1 MHTLLNF
8 WSAENGLFWLDLSIF
23 SYWTPWMLKSN
34 IRVVG
39 SLNILCYLLVRRFP
53 VSKITREL
61 KKNIFRLMK
70 NGDKIIGGRLKLY
83 INKKQKLVVI
93 YLELIFTGIK
103 TERWEAA
110 EVRLSKL
117 GLKQVGKIV
126 CVGIKT
132 SKKDDLC
139 WVWSRENARAEI

>member
-1 MHTLLNF
+1 
-8 WSAENGLFWLDLSIF
+8 
-23 SYWTPWMLKSN
+23 MLKSN

-39 SLNILCYLLVRRFP
+39 SLNILCYLLLRRFP

-103 TERWEAA
+103 TER
-110 EVRLSKL
+110 
-117 GLKQVGKIV
+117 
-126 CVGIKT
+126 
-132 SKKDDLC
+132 
-139 WVWSRENARAEI
+139 

>member
-1 MHTLLNF
+1 
-8 WSAENGLFWLDLSIF
+8 
-23 SYWTPWMLKSN
+23 
-34 IRVVG
+34 
-39 SLNILCYLLVRRFP
+39 
-53 VSKITREL
+53 
-61 KKNIFRLMK
+61 MK